1 MFTLNLQRK
10 IIYNMSTHFFS
21 SSIIPHFFTQNLNN
35 ELSYVINKKNIIFV
49 LKILKMHIKF
59 QYKILSCISGVD
71 FLGNMLCNK
80 YRFSIVYD
88 LLSLKFNTR
97 VKIKIFVNELSL
109 IFSTTSV
116 FTNANWWEREI
127 WDMFG
132 LWFTNHPDLR
142 RILTDYGFD
151 NFPLRKDFPVVGF
164 FEVAYDFKK
173 KRIVYKPCELA
184 QDFRKFSFENI
195 W

>member
-1 MFTLNLQRK
+1 MKFNNLN
-10 IIYNMSTHFFS
+10 IN
-21 SSIIPHFFTQNLNN
+21 IIPRISYKIFNN
-35 ELSYVINKKNIIFV
+35 EHILIVYSSHLLHSLNV
-49 LKILKMHIKF
+49 LKKDIGLQFKL
-59 QYKILSCISGVD
+59 LSSISGVD
-71 FLGNMLCNK
+71 YLIGT
-80 YRFSIVYD
+80 YRFNVVYELISIVYN
-88 LLSLKFNTR
+88 SRIK
-97 VKIKIFVNELSL
+97 VKVFVDSFITLNSCFKIFTPAV
-109 IFSTTSV
+109 
-116 FTNANWWEREI
+116 WWEREI